1 MIVYHG
7 TGRDR
12 LESILGSGPHIKP
25 RQYLGGRKAFST
37 TTDIEIAKLFA
48 LRRSP
53 PSILRGDETNA
64 GVVIEYELALVSR
77 EGRDWKRAKC
87 WGVLQDEEEVAVMK
101 PKFLEA
107 FAVWF
112 LRNDRWVRFA
122 MNEVALAQ

>member
-12 LESILGSGPHIKP
+12 LEGILRDGPRTQS
-25 RQYLGGRKAFST
+25 RQYLRERKAFST

-53 PSILRGDETNA
+53 PSILQGDESNA

-77 EGRDWKRAKC
+77 EGCDWTRATC
-87 WGVLQDEEEVAVMK
+87 PGVLQDEQEVAVMK

-107 FAVWF
+107 LAVWF

-122 MNEVALAQ
+122 MNEVALA

>member
-12 LESILGSGPHIKP
+12 LKGILRDGPRVQP
-25 RQYLGGRKAFST
+25 RQYLRGRKAFST
-37 TTDIEIAKLFA
+37 TTDIEIAELFA
-48 LRRSP
+48 IRRSP
-53 PSILRGDETNA
+53 PSILQGDESA
-64 GVVIEYELALVSR
+64 VGVVIEYELALVSR

-87 WGVLQDEEEVAVMK
+87 WGVLQDEQEVAVMK

-107 FAVWF
+107 LAVWF

-122 MNEVALAQ
+122 MNEVALA